1 VIQGILP
8 PSSPPP
14 PRAQV
19 IYDGDPLR
27 DHTLAAFLDKFL
39 QKKPKAHAKGS
50 SLMQPLAG
58 GRDGTNA
65 QTLGAISGAAFAA
78 LAETQVR
85 VKKAGRGCPT
95 GIACHDVYLGRYRFA
110 ILRSS
115 HV

>member
-1 VIQGILP
+1 M
-8 PSSPPP
+8 
-14 PRAQV
+14 

-58 GRDGTNA
+58 GRDGANT

-78 LAETQVR
+78 LAETQVCTVPYLAQFFLGTR
-85 VKKAGRGCPT
+85 L
-95 GIACHDVYLGRYRFA
+95 ACH
-110 ILRSS
+110 
-115 HV
+115 H